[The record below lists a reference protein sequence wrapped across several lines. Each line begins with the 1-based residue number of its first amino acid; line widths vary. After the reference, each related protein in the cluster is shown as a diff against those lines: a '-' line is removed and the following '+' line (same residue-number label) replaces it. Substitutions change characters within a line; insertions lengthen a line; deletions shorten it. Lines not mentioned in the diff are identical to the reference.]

1 MNRSIQKSP
10 TITAAL
16 WFAAFAVTVLL
27 AAFQRMT
34 GPSHPFR
41 GGVSLSNGE
50 TISYKLPRS
59 NEGRETLRV
68 AIDAPMAATRAILEW
83 RRYPTEEPFQR
94 QPMFVGETGQLETRI
109 PPQPA
114 AGKVEYRIVLELAEE
129 MISIPPHET
138 VVARFRDDVPISVLI
153 PHILIMFLS
162 MLLATRT
169 LFEVLRSGAPRARL
183 LVLTSMAFLIVG
195 GLILGPVVQ
204 RFAFGAYWTGWPVGH
219 DLTDNKTLIAFLA
232 WLPATVL
239 AWRGAQT
246 RIAVAVGWVVMMGVF
261 LIPHSARGSQLDW
274 SEVGGSAGDA
284 GEQMMGESRSPTDR

>member
-1 MNRSIQKSP
+1 MPKPR
-10 TITAAL
+10 TVTAAL
-16 WFAAFAVTVLL
+16 WLGALAVTVLL
-27 AAFQRMT
+27 AVFQRMT
-34 GPSHPFR
+34 GPSHPVR
-41 GGVSLSNGE
+41 GHVILSSGG

-68 AIDAPMAATRAILEW
+68 AIGVPDAAARAVLEW
-83 RRYPTEEPFQR
+83 RRYPTDDPFRRQR
-94 QPMFVGETGQLETRI
+94 MSMNEGGQLETRI

-114 AGKVEYRIVLELAEE
+114 AGKVEYRMVLDVAGETV
-129 MISIPPHET
+129 SIPNDET
-138 VVARFRDDVPISVLI
+138 VVARYRDDVPASVLI
-153 PHILIMFLS
+153 PHILMMFLS

-169 LFEVLRSGAPRARL
+169 LFEVFRAGAPRARAMV
-183 LVLTSMAFLIVG
+183 LVSMAFLIVG

-239 AWRGAQT
+239 AWRGART
-246 RIAVAVGWVVMMGVF
+246 KLAVAVGWVVMMGIF

-274 SEVGGSAGDA
+274 SAV
-284 GEQMMGESRSPTDR
+284 DRATGAMTSSDSQL